1 MKKTVPPYLIVE
13 NVDFQI
19 APVKIVSDGDGHDYL
34 IPKNLERIFDFELDM
49 AEETEEYDDFIQLF
63 DQFRIEGEDLEL
75 YIKL

>member
-1 MKKTVPPYLIVE
+1 MKKTHPPYVPVE

-34 IPKNLERIFDFELDM
+34 IPRSLERIFDMELDM
-49 AEETEEYDDFIQLF
+49 AEETDEYDDFIQLF
-63 DQFRIEGEDLEL
+63 DSYRIEGEDLEL